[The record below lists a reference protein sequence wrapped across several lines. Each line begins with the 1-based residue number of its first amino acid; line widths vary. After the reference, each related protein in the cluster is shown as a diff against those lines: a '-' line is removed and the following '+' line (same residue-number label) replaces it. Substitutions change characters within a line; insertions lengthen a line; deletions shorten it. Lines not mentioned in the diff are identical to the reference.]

1 LDDRSSKPSKDDGRD
16 SIDDGS
22 TQSFRSKDPDSDRL
36 HEESISL
43 NPSSSKSLLTEGIIA
58 GQRIAKISVVTLIS
72 IGIVEI
78 LTGYYSGS
86 VVATADGIDS
96 ISDAAI
102 SFIVLLGLRIAHKP
116 ADKKFHFGYHKVE
129 SFAALMAAIGM
140 VAIGIVIFY
149 NSYQALLHPHVIR
162 EPVLTM
168 VVLAAAGAVSL
179 HRAFQ
184 MRNIANK
191 YNLLSLKTDAKNS
204 IKDGSASIIGFL
216 SVLIASQFGFL
227 QMDAIGGMIIAGY
240 IFSVSYISLKKSSL
254 ILVDSWQNPK
264 LTELIKQQ
272 IEQKQFRVGE
282 GSEQSQT
289 KVRVRSVLL
298 RPSGMVSQAEVHIEI
313 DRDMPLKDVEMIC
326 LQVEMEIR
334 SHFSDLE
341 RISIIPHS
349 SISEPLT
356 AASSP
361 RLLKR
366 LIPARERLRQYRLR
380 QKQSNQQ
387 QEKQSQQQQRNT
399 VNLRTAKVELVTDS
413 TSNLEIQGQAINDST
428 TTVDDVRISVQ
439 FYDSKGKLL
448 HETSRLITQ
457 PSQLLEPEEIISF
470 AVPGGFGFAQIDKYD
485 IVAQAEI
492 VTNNNMP
499 G

>member
-1 LDDRSSKPSKDDGRD
+1 MDDSNSGASDDDDRRD
-16 SIDDGS
+16 SVVKGLS
-22 TQSFRSKDPDSDRL
+22 RSRDKGLNFEGKKSNSAG
-36 HEESISL
+36 ES
-43 NPSSSKSLLTEGIIA
+43 NPSSTFTEHNSLVSEGILA
-58 GQRIAKISVVTLIS
+58 GQRIAKISIVTLVS

-149 NSYQALLHPHVIR
+149 NSYQAILHPHEIR
-162 EPVLTM
+162 QPVLTM

-240 IFSVSYISLKKSSL
+240 IFSVSYLSLKKSSL

-264 LTELIKQQ
+264 LTELIKQHV
-272 IEQKQFRVGE
+272 EQKQFRVGD
-282 GSEQSQT
+282 GPEQSQT
-289 KVRVRSVLL
+289 KVKVRSVLL
-298 RPSGMVSQAEVHIEI
+298 RPAGMVSQAEVHIEV
-313 DRDMPLKDVEMIC
+313 DGDKPLKDVEMIC

-334 SHFSDLE
+334 SKFPDLE
-341 RISIIPHS
+341 RISTIPHS
-349 SISEPLT
+349 SIAKPTTTQST
-356 AASSP
+356 SF
-361 RLLKR
+361 KR
-366 LIPARERLRQYRLR
+366 WISVPDILHQHR
-380 QKQSNQQ
+380 
-387 QEKQSQQQQRNT
+387 QQQQQQQQNQ
-399 VNLRTAKVELVTDS
+399 K
-413 TSNLEIQGQAINDST
+413 
-428 TTVDDVRISVQ
+428 
-439 FYDSKGKLL
+439 
-448 HETSRLITQ
+448 HEPR
-457 PSQLLEPEEIISF
+457 P
-470 AVPGGFGFAQIDKYD
+470 
-485 IVAQAEI
+485 
-492 VTNNNMP
+492 
-499 G
+499 